1 MNQVI
6 EWIQTFDV
14 NKPTCAQTGRSK
26 GGLGYLLL
34 QKYCQC
40 PMDRAPTCCQNG
52 WRQVFAGSCFTHGDE
67 ADFSPT
73 VGESLAIAWSLN
85 HARMFVRGCETLII
99 VTDHKPLLGIFNNRE
114 LSSIS
119 NPRISKLKGRTLA
132 FNFKIQHNPG
142 NGGADAFSRYLAHLE
157 K

>member
-1 MNQVI
+1 
-6 EWIQTFDV
+6 
-14 NKPTCAQTGRSK
+14 
-26 GGLGYLLL
+26 
-34 QKYCQC
+34 
-40 PMDRAPTCCQNG
+40 MDRAPTCCQNG

-73 VGESLAIAWSLN
+73 VGESLAVAWSLN

-119 NPRISKLKGRTLA
+119 NPRISKLKGRTLI

-142 NGGADAFSRYLAHLE
+142 NGGADTFSRYPAHLE